1 MTPTKERAESF
12 IAGLFKNKVYE
23 HNEAVVMGFLFEP
36 LNAFENDTYKTK
48 ILNSYDDE
56 FAMFVFDNRDNN
68 IDGCNQHPY
77 DIIFGVM
84 SDSVPTITMSEYKM
98 GRISKLEAVET
109 LKKPTSMKQLSLHNQ
124 DLCDILKLQEV
135 YLIDLNT
142 FERKG
147 LNPNEYRK

>member
-56 FAMFVFDNRDNN
+56 FAMFVFDNRDHN

-135 YLIDLNT
+135 YLVDLNT